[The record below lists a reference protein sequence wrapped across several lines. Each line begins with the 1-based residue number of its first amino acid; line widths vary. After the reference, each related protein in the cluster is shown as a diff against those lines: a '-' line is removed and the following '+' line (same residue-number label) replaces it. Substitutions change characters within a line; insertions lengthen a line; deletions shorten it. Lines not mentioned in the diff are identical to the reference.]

1 MKKSLVI
8 VESPSK
14 AKTINK
20 FLGKDYTVKASVGH
34 IRDLPESQLGVDIED
49 KFKPEYV
56 TIKGKQKT
64 INELKKAA
72 KSSDEIYI
80 ATDPDREGEAIAWHI
95 AEEIGNNKKVHR
107 ALFNEIT
114 LNAVQNAIDNPFPID
129 MPKVDAQQARRV
141 LDRLVGY
148 KVSPFLWRTLFKGS
162 LSAGRVQSVALKLI
176 TERESSIRRFSPTEY
191 WTIHVDLNT
200 PHGDILKA
208 VLAKY
213 KGVKAEIPDGETAQE
228 IEQSYKNE
236 QFSLKSILKKKVKRN
251 PFPPFITSTLQQEAS
266 NRLGYAPKK
275 TMFIAQQL
283 YEGIE
288 LGSEGSVGLITYM
301 RTDSTRISNEAL
313 DELRGFIRNNYG
325 PDFVPAKAR
334 IFKKKSK
341 GKVQDA
347 HECVRPSYFSRP
359 PESLKQHLNDEQYKL
374 YLLIWNRVVASQM
387 NEAVSNQ
394 TTVTICAGPCDFSLT
409 GSELLFPGFL
419 KIWSD
424 QQISDDL
431 EENGAS
437 SNKIPSGLTEGMILE
452 MQNSDLKQ
460 HFTKPPAR
468 FNDSSLVKE
477 LEQLGIGRPSTYAQI
492 ISTLT
497 TRNYITRDK
506 RKLTPTELGE
516 MVSKIVVKGFPD
528 IIDVNFTAHM
538 ESELDLIE
546 SGKKNYFE
554 VVDGF
559 YKPFQENL
567 DKVFGDI
574 KTFKQELVEKAGFSC
589 EKCGSDMVI
598 RWSKNGK
605 FYACSSF
612 PVCKNAKSI
621 ENEGDAS
628 GGSAEPQ
635 PTGHICKECGKDMV
649 IRKGKYGIFF
659 ACSGYPSC
667 KNTLLR
673 CTLCGK
679 DMKVKSKNKSKFYAC
694 TGYPD
699 CKNIV
704 NIVQKKDSEE

>member
-34 IRDLPESQLGVDIED
+34 IRDLPESQLGINIED
-49 KFKPEYV
+49 KFKPKYV
-56 TIKGKQKT
+56 IKGKQKT

-114 LNAVQNAIDNPFPID
+114 LKAVQNAIDNPFPID
-129 MPKVDAQQARRV
+129 MQKVDAQQARRV
-141 LDRLVGY
+141 IDRLVGY

-176 TERESSIRRFSPTEY
+176 TELEGSIHRFSPTEY
-191 WTIHVDLNT
+191 WTIHVDLNS
-200 PHGDILKA
+200 PDSDILKA

-213 KGVKAEIPDGETAQE
+213 KGVKAKIPDGETAQE

-236 QFSLKSILKKKVKRN
+236 QFTLKSIRKKKVKRN

-266 NRLGYAPKK
+266 NRLGYDPKK

-288 LGSEGSVGLITYM
+288 LGSEGSVGLISYM

-313 DELRGFIRNNYG
+313 DELHDFIRKNYG
-325 PDFVPAKAR
+325 PDFIPAKAR

-347 HECVRPSYFSRP
+347 HECIRPSYFSRP
-359 PESLKQHLNDEQYKL
+359 PESLRQYLNDEQYKL

-387 NEAVSNQ
+387 KEAVSNQ
-394 TTVTICAGPCDFSLT
+394 TTITISAGPCDFSLT

-419 KIWSD
+419 KIWSE
-424 QQISDDL
+424 QQIGDDI
-431 EENGAS
+431 EENDAS

-492 ISTLT
+492 ISTLI

-546 SGKKNYFE
+546 SGKKNYFD
-554 VVDGF
+554 VVDEF

-567 DKVFGDI
+567 DKVFGEI
-574 KTFKQELVEKAGFSC
+574 KTFEQELVEKAGFSC
-589 EKCGSDMVI
+589 EKCGSEMVI

-605 FYACSSF
+605 FYACSGF

-621 ENEGDAS
+621 ENEDDAS

-635 PTGHICKECGKDMV
+635 PTGHVCKECGKDMV
-649 IRKGKYGIFF
+649 IRKGRYGIFF

-679 DMKVKSKNKSKFYAC
+679 DMKAKSKNKSKFYAC
-694 TGYPD
+694 TGHPD

-704 NIVQKKDSEE
+704 NIVPKKDPEV